1 MKKSLLSIKLC
12 WVKDETNVIIL
23 QFQYLF
29 CINFTLQNLLIYT
42 HNKNFDVGFGIY
54 LITAW
59 MFALV
64 YIYSKWLMSAWSVCR
79 EASSG
84 LESFT
89 SHPYT
94 RNYSS
99 ASTVK
104 TNKLEG
110 LLWENHRYHNWK
122 QILALAGAERVVGK
136 KLSLFLCNLN
146 AYSIFSLDFS
156 ITPGSKELGVKTFNN
171 ECHDHQIIMSWC
183 LDNWYPLQSNLC
195 FLAEILISNPTWRKS
210 GSQDSEWALFSSVPM
225 L

>member
-42 HNKNFDVGFGIY
+42 HNKNFDVRFGIY

-64 YIYSKWLMSAWSVCR
+64 YIYSKWLMSAWSVCWG
-79 EASSG
+79 ASSG
-84 LESFT
+84 HKSRT

-99 ASTVK
+99 AANVK
-104 TNKLEG
+104 TIHLEG
-110 LLWENHRYHNWK
+110 LFLPENYWY
-122 QILALAGAERVVGK
+122 ITMTPAGAERVVK
-136 KLSLFLCNLN
+136 SHIYYLFLCNL
-146 AYSIFSLDFS
+146 LVH
-156 ITPGSKELGVKTFNN
+156 TPVLAWTSNWICTTKSVTPRSKEDYWKG
-171 ECHDHQIIMSWC
+171 
-183 LDNWYPLQSNLC
+183 
-195 FLAEILISNPTWRKS
+195 
-210 GSQDSEWALFSSVPM
+210 
-225 L
+225 

>member
-1 MKKSLLSIKLC
+1 MTIFDSLSWHFVNTMNSLTASKKIKLLNLKGRNISFFLQVNNPVKKVYVTSQFIIPTLRQMINMKKSLLSIKLC

-64 YIYSKWLMSAWSVCR
+64 YIYSEWLMSAWSVCWR
-79 EASSG
+79 ASSG
-84 LESFT
+84 LESRT

-99 ASTVK
+99 AANVK
-104 TNKLEG
+104 IIQLEG
-110 LLWENHRYHNWK
+110 LLSENYWYHDGNK
-122 QILALAGAERVVGK
+122 IRK
-136 KLSLFLCNLN
+136 
-146 AYSIFSLDFS
+146 
-156 ITPGSKELGVKTFNN
+156 
-171 ECHDHQIIMSWC
+171 
-183 LDNWYPLQSNLC
+183 
-195 FLAEILISNPTWRKS
+195 IS
-210 GSQDSEWALFSSVPM
+210 
-225 L
+225 